1 MQQKTLLACLI
12 GLVCSGQAMAQQ
24 METAAIN
31 FDQETLRSLGINP
44 DVSNY
49 FSLPYPGMNIQ
60 KQDYSNYHSR
70 KLYIHPFL
78 QQRRLLRD
86 HAHRHGAM
94 PGLKPR

>member
-31 FDQETLRSLGINP
+31 FDQETLRSLGIYP

-49 FSLPYPGMNIQ
+49 FSRKTKYLPG
-60 KQDYSNYHSR
+60 SVSV
-70 KLYIHPFL
+70 
-78 QQRRLLRD
+78 
-86 HAHRHGAM
+86 A
-94 PGLKPR
+94 LKVNGDN